1 MSWFNLNM
9 ARAKHRQSIVSRK
22 QMRIN
27 ALASLGMVRVMI
39 SLAKGIWCWSGDHR
53 YLVCTELEKFWTG
66 EICSNFDPHYWA
78 AHSKIIWSFERKVLV
93 VPSACAFCRASSVVQ
108 VTLKSPFSSGKDVCR
123 TSTCD
128 FVSLTWPWCAWNS
141 PGELTESLGTWYP
154 VFARLGFAMMI
165 SAVPRRNGVCRL
177 YWCLNRWTFVNFH
190 RGILTRLFLENRH
203 GMFFN

>member
-1 MSWFNLNM
+1 MLEWRPSVPCLHGAGKILNGGNLFKF
-9 ARAKHRQSIVSRK
+9 RS
-22 QMRIN
+22 
-27 ALASLGMVRVMI
+27 SLLG
-39 SLAKGIWCWSGDHR
+39 CTQQDH
-53 YLVCTELEKFWTG
+53 L
-66 EICSNFDPHYWA
+66 
-78 AHSKIIWSFERKVLV
+78 IIWTE
-93 VPSACAFCRASSVVQ
+93 SASGAFCRASSVVQ

-128 FVSLTWPWCAWNS
+128 FVSLTRPWCAWNP

-165 SAVPRRNGVCRL
+165 SAVPWRNGVCRL

>member
-1 MSWFNLNM
+1 MLEWKPSVPCLHGAGKNLNGGNLFKF
-9 ARAKHRQSIVSRK
+9 RS
-22 QMRIN
+22 
-27 ALASLGMVRVMI
+27 SLLG
-39 SLAKGIWCWSGDHR
+39 CTQQDH
-53 YLVCTELEKFWTG
+53 LIIWTG
-66 EICSNFDPHYWA
+66 
-78 AHSKIIWSFERKVLV
+78 V

-108 VTLKSPFSSGKDVCR
+108 VTLKSPVSSRKDVCR

-128 FVSLTWPWCAWNS
+128 FVSLTRPWCAWNP

-165 SAVPRRNGVCRL
+165 SAVPWRNGVCRL

>member
-1 MSWFNLNM
+1 
-9 ARAKHRQSIVSRK
+9 
-22 QMRIN
+22 MRIN
-27 ALASLGMVRVMI
+27 ASCKSGHGKGHDFP
-39 SLAKGIWCWSGDHR
+39 KGIWCWSGDHR
-53 YLVCTELEKFWTG
+53 YLVCTGKFVQISILTG
-66 EICSNFDPHYWA
+66 LHTARSFDHL
-78 AHSKIIWSFERKVLV
+78 KVLV

-128 FVSLTWPWCAWNS
+128 FVSLTRPWCAWNP

-165 SAVPRRNGVCRL
+165 SAVPWRNGVCRL